1 MKASHILYA
10 MLACAALTPQAR
22 ATATADGRPS
32 AAASQGGEAAGR
44 AAPNRDARAG
54 VGRASG
60 REPNHAA
67 APTGGSDR
75 VRALLN
81 RQAPRSRAA
90 AAANRH
96 ASAPTVVMNR
106 RGAAQTT
113 VAGGVAPRPGAS
125 SDTGPVAANLSQ
137 SFTNR
142 SQGPAAAMPNRTPPR
157 ALNAL
162 PPSST
167 ARTGTLGGRRAE
179 VNARLGGPASGKAAH
194 AAALGGTQ
202 LLRRK

>member
-10 MLACAALTPQAR
+10 MLACAALNPQAR
-22 ATATADGRPS
+22 ATADGRSS
-32 AAASQGGEAAGR
+32 AEASQGGEAVGR
-44 AAPNRDARAG
+44 TAPNRDARAG

-67 APTGGSDR
+67 ARTGGSDR

-81 RQAPRSRAA
+81 RQVQRSRAA

-113 VAGGVAPRPGAS
+113 VAGGAMNRP
-125 SDTGPVAANLSQ
+125 P
-137 SFTNR
+137 
-142 SQGPAAAMPNRTPPR
+142 GPAAAIPNRTPPR

-179 VNARLGGPASGKAAH
+179 VNARLGGPASGKAAN